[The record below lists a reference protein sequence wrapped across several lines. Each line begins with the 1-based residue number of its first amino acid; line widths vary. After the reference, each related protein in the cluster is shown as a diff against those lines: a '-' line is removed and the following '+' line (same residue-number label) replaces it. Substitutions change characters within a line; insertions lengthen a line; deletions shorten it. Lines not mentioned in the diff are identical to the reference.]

1 MTEVGERTLEEVPIS
16 ILFSQGTVVML
27 GTPVITGK
35 LKLVEVLCATR
46 QYCFLPSFLSFFLF
60 LLSYAAT
67 DLSAYTL
74 QHNQPRDMAPFGGSQ
89 S

>member
-1 MTEVGERTLEEVPIS
+1 MFIC
-16 ILFSQGTVVML
+16 VVKFNL
-27 GTPVITGK
+27 DDIAK

-67 DLSAYTL
+67 DLCAYTL

-89 S
+89 SW